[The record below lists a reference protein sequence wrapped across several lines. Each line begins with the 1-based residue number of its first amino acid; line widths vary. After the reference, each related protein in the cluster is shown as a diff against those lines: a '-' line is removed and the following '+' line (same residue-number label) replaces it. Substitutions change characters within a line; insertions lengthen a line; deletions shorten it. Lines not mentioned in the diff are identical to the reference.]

1 MGMGRHHQGRRPRR
15 IKGPGAE
22 YGRALTDDPPA
33 RGNAKELINHEW
45 RLPHPLNPGFP
56 LPPMNPM
63 TPGPVPKSIHEK
75 RDFIPL
81 KSLFPIYPFKLKVI
95 GTLELAVT
103 GVPFCLAGTKRQLYT
118 AATAALSRALFPD
131 ELSTQALET
140 DPSVETV
147 MPTTVVPDIPALLAD
162 SG

>member
-1 MGMGRHHQGRRPRR
+1 M
-15 IKGPGAE
+15 
-22 YGRALTDDPPA
+22 A
-33 RGNAKELINHEW
+33 RGLSPKASTKKEI
-45 RLPHPLNPGFP
+45 
-56 LPPMNPM
+56 
-63 TPGPVPKSIHEK
+63 SS
-75 RDFIPL
+75 PL

-118 AATAALSRALFPD
+118 AATAALSRVLFPD
-131 ELSTQALET
+131 ELSTQALDT

-147 MPTTVVPDIPALLAD
+147 IPTTVVPDIPALLAD

>member
-1 MGMGRHHQGRRPRR
+1 
-15 IKGPGAE
+15 
-22 YGRALTDDPPA
+22 
-33 RGNAKELINHEW
+33 
-45 RLPHPLNPGFP
+45 
-56 LPPMNPM
+56 MNPM

-118 AATAALSRALFPD
+118 AATAALSRVLFPD

-140 DPSVETV
+140 DPSGETV